1 MARIERETMPFDV
14 VFVGAGPASLA
25 GALHLAHLVKHFNAQ
40 GIGPG
45 DVEIAV
51 IEKGAEVGAHGL
63 SGAVMDPKAIR
74 ELIPNFLE
82 RGCPIEAV
90 VGYDAALYLTETDKF
105 TLPVTPPPMRN
116 HGCYVVSLA
125 KLLRWLAPICEEAG
139 VNIFPE
145 FPGVELLY
153 EGETVVGVRT
163 GDKGID
169 KNGRPKRNFEPGVDL
184 EAKVVVLGE
193 GPRGTLAKQ
202 AFAKLGLDA
211 RSDPQVYALG
221 VKEVW
226 ELPDDRLEAGTVLHT
241 LGWPLSNETFGGGFI
256 YMMADRVLDIGLVT
270 GLDSKDP
277 MTDPHNL
284 FQRYKTHPWVR
295 TLLEGGKMIGYGA
308 KAIPEG
314 GLWTVPKLYA
324 GGCLVVGDSG
334 SLLNGQRLKG
344 IHLAMKSGM
353 LAAATIFDALMAK
366 DFSAQKLAVY
376 EERVRTSYIHDE
388 LYHTRNFHQGFEG
401 GRVAGV
407 VNAGLGVLTGGAF
420 PLRKTARAGH
430 MHMES
435 LASYYEGRFAG
446 YEQPPF
452 DGSLTF
458 DKVTDVYHTGT
469 AHDEDQPCHLK
480 VVDTSICAG
489 RCTVEY
495 GNPCERF
502 CPAAV
507 YEMETDSKTLERK
520 LKINFSNCIHCKT
533 CDIVDPYQI
542 INWTPPEGGGGPN
555 YKRM

>member
-1 MARIERETMPFDV
+1 MAGIEREELPFDV
-14 VFVGAGPASLA
+14 VFVGGGPASLA
-25 GALHLAHLVKHFNAQ
+25 GALHLANLVKHFNGL

-45 DVEIAV
+45 EVEIAV
-51 IEKGAEVGAHGL
+51 IEKGSEIGAHGI

-74 ELIPNFLE
+74 ELMPDFLA
-82 RGCPIEAV
+82 RGCPVEAA
-90 VGYDAALYLTETDKF
+90 VGYDAAIYLTETGKF
-105 TLPVTPPPMRN
+105 TLPITPPPLRN
-116 HGCYVVSLA
+116 HGNYVVSLA

-153 EGETVVGVRT
+153 DGDRVVGVRT

-169 KNGRPKRNFEPGVDL
+169 KNGRPKANFEPGVDL
-184 EAKVVVLGE
+184 KAKVVVLGE

-202 AFAKLGLDA
+202 AFARLGLDA
-211 RSDPQVYALG
+211 ASDPQVYALG

-226 ELPDDRLEAGTVLHT
+226 ELPEERLSAGTVLHT
-241 LGWPLSNETFGGGFI
+241 LGWPYSDEIFGGGFI
-256 YMMADRVLDIGLVT
+256 YMMKDRLIDVGVVA
-270 GLDSKDP
+270 GLDARDP
-277 MTDPHNL
+277 MTDAHHL
-284 FQRYKTHPWVR
+284 FQRFKTHPWVR
-295 TLLEGGKMIGYGA
+295 SLLEGGHMIGYGA

-314 GLWTVPKLYA
+314 GLWTVPKLHA
-324 GGCLVVGDSG
+324 AGCLIVGDSG

-353 LAAATIFDALMAK
+353 LAAATIFDALMK
-366 DFSAQKLAVY
+366 DDFSEERLAGY

-388 LYHTRNFHQGFEG
+388 LFHTRNFHQGFES
-401 GRVAGV
+401 GRLAGLF
-407 VNAGLGVLTGGAF
+407 NSGLGVMTGGAF
-420 PLRKTARAGH
+420 PFRKQARAGH
-430 MHMES
+430 QNMKS
-435 LASYYEGRFAG
+435 LAAYYKGGFDGFES
-446 YEQPPF
+446 PPF
-452 DGSLTF
+452 DGTLTF

-480 VVDTSICAG
+480 VVDTSICVD

-507 YEMETDSKTLERK
+507 YEMEGDAAAGTRR

-555 YKRM
+555 YKHM